1 MSRSRDIIRGGRGK
15 KLRMFR
21 TICHVRCLQ
30 TEVSQKK
37 NRSVENDSIRFRV
50 KVTIELGSDFK
61 TFLEA
66 IENIDSFMC
75 NFDNFLDLFDN
86 FKILSAIIEF

>member
-1 MSRSRDIIRGGRGK
+1 MSRSHDIICGGCGK
-15 KLRMFR
+15 KLRRFHTMS
-21 TICHVRCLQ
+21 HVQCLQ

-66 IENIDSFMC
+66 IENID
-75 NFDNFLDLFDN
+75 
-86 FKILSAIIEF
+86 